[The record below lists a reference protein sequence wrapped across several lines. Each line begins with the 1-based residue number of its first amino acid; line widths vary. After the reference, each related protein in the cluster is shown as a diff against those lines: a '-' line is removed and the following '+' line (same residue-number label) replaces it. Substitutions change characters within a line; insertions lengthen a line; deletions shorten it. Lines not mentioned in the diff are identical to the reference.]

1 MDFFLL
7 ISSFPWALPGNALP
21 ERLPPRHP
29 RQSLDPAFDFR
40 LCVLE
45 LGWHGTARETRT
57 ILSSFPWALPFL
69 SYTSSS
75 ASKSSHKATRY
86 FTGIRTQRRMTRREP
101 LVQCVTRQSLVTRSM
116 EIQLSRLLLA
126 TPPRFC

>member
-45 LGWHGTARETRT
+45 LGWHRHCTRDKNNT
-57 ILSSFPWALPFL
+57 LLVPMGSALFILHIL
-69 SYTSSS
+69 
-75 ASKSSHKATRY
+75 
-86 FTGIRTQRRMTRREP
+86 
-101 LVQCVTRQSLVTRSM
+101 
-116 EIQLSRLLLA
+116 
-126 TPPRFC
+126 